1 MDEMKS
7 ALERAMERADR
18 LGKPTEE
25 DVRRWKYEPEGIK
38 LASRCL
44 EEDCHIPAEI
54 EKFDDD
60 VKQYVFKAAE
70 DVLIKNI
77 DLPRNDH
84 AKRVSKRAM
93 EAIKDLKQ
101 DKVGLE
107 NIYTQLRRVFTHY
120 EQEGEQQRK
129 QAYENAKRDVE
140 MKMRQA
146 IQRQPALAS
155 SPNLETEVEQQF
167 QQELRRALAQLE
179 TQYIKMLEDCKLQIS
194 SLK

>member
-7 ALERAMERADR
+7 ALERAMERADS

-25 DVRRWKYEPEGIK
+25 DVRRWKYEPEGVK

-44 EEDCHIPAEI
+44 EEDCYIPSEI
-54 EKFDDD
+54 ENYDDD
-60 VKQYVFKAAE
+60 VRKYVVKAAE

-77 DLPRNDH
+77 DLPRNEH
-84 AKRVSKRAM
+84 AKRVSKKAM

-101 DKVGLE
+101 DKVALE

-129 QAYENAKRDVE
+129 QAYDTVKRDVE
-140 MKMRQA
+140 AKMRQA

-155 SPNLETEVEQQF
+155 NPNLEAEVEQQF
-167 QQELRRALAQLE
+167 QQELRRAFSQLE
-179 TQYIKMLEDCKLQIS
+179 TQYIKVLEDCKTQIA